1 MKIVSRKSYEE
12 LRRSEYPPI
21 EDQLDALWKGGK
33 EASDMKDIILAT
45 KLKYPKNNEPRYNP

>member
-1 MKIVSRKSYEE
+1 MKIVSKKSYKE

-33 EASDMKDIILAT
+33 DATDMKAIILAI
-45 KLKYPKNNEPRYNP
+45 KLKYPKNNEP